1 MNSTPSD
8 DIQPSNYPKG
18 MYIRNPNATTRAEQ
32 KEPDIHTQTEKILF
46 KSRIFLSDSEM
57 TVVGYPIQMSY

>member
-1 MNSTPSD
+1 MRNKLTPPD

-32 KEPDIHTQTEKILF
+32 KEPDIHTFE
-46 KSRIFLSDSEM
+46 E
-57 TVVGYPIQMSY
+57 